1 MKHDIASRPNRI
13 PWPPMLLLAAV
24 LVAVALDAIWPA
36 GALLAGVGTGTWLRI
51 TGIAIACVGLG
62 FDLAAMATMHR
73 AHTNILPHRAAG
85 HLVTTGVFAM
95 SRNPIYLG
103 NTLLLIGV
111 ALALGRPWLLATAVI
126 SALLVDR
133 LAIRREERHLM
144 ARFGAA
150 FAEYKKRVPRWF
162 GLPHRRGPDSTHTY

>member
-1 MKHDIASRPNRI
+1 MKDDIATRPNRI

-36 GALLAGVGTGTWLRI
+36 GALLAGVGPWLRI
-51 TGIAIACVGLG
+51 AGIAIACVGLG

-73 AHTNILPHRAAG
+73 ARTNILPHRAAG
-85 HLVTTGVFAM
+85 HLVTSGVFSM

-111 ALALGRPWLLATAVI
+111 AFALGRPWLLATAVI

-133 LAIRREERHLM
+133 LAIRREERHLT
-144 ARFGAA
+144 ARFDAA

-162 GLPHRRGPDSTHTY
+162 GLRQRRRPDSTRNH